1 MTTPD
6 TITQIDTALHAI
18 RARLRDLESRP
29 GGSGGSGSTM
39 RLSDATP
46 LKNSGA
52 GSPGDENAAAR
63 GNHVHPAVAWA
74 DILDKPEAEA
84 GPGDDKTYRHVQTI
98 ASEVWIV
105 GHNLGKY
112 PTVAVVDSSGAHI
125 IGELYYISLNQ
136 IRLIFSAAISGEA
149 YCN

>member
-29 GGSGGSGSTM
+29 GGTGGSSSTM
-39 RLSDATP
+39 RLSDNTP
-46 LKNSGA
+46 LKHSGA
-52 GSPGDENAAAR
+52 GSAGDENAAAR
-63 GNHVHPAVAWA
+63 GNHVHPAVHWA
-74 DILDKPEAEA
+74 DILDIPVESASA
-84 GPGDDKTYRHVQTI
+84 DKTYRHVQTI
-98 ASEVWIV
+98 ATEVWIV

-112 PTVAVVDSSGAHI
+112 PTVAVVDSSGAQV
-125 IGELYYISLNQ
+125 IGDLFYISLNQ
-136 IRLIFSAAISGEA
+136 IRLTFSAAISGEA